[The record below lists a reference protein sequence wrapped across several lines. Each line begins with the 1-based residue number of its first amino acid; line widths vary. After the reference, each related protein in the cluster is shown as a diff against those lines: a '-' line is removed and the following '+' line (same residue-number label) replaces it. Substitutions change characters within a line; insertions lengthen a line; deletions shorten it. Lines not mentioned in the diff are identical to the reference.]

1 MASFL
6 TYSFLVTPIYILVK
20 DHYIFVKYIS
30 PKQRS
35 TLLLLLQV
43 ISSVINILESLS
55 LLERLF
61 LLFSLAGKLWFVLR
75 LPSSSSGVMLSL
87 LVSAD
92 KFACRHKTAGPPEDG
107 VVRVLGVAA
116 APYQK
121 SVILSANTIRA
132 TSPQNSCE
140 K

>member
-6 TYSFLVTPIYILVK
+6 TYSLITPIYILVK
-20 DHYIFVKYIS
+20 DHNIFVKYICLE
-30 PKQRS
+30 QRS
-35 TLLLLLQV
+35 TLSFFK
-43 ISSVINILESLS
+43 SSPASSTFLSLS
-55 LLERLF
+55 VF
-61 LLFSLAGKLWFVLR
+61 WSGSSCCSLWLGTVVCPAA
-75 LPSSSSGVMLSL
+75 PSSSSGVMLSL
-87 LVSAD
+87 LVSTD

>member
-6 TYSFLVTPIYILVK
+6 TYSLITPIYILVK
-20 DHYIFVKYIS
+20 DHNIFVKYIS

-55 LLERLF
+55 LLERL
-61 LLFSLAGKLWFVLR
+61 LLFSLAGILWFVLR
-75 LPSSSSGVMLSL
+75 LPSSSCGVMLSL

-92 KFACRHKTAGPPEDG
+92 RFACRHKTAGPPEDG

-121 SVILSANTIRA
+121 SDILSASTIRA